1 MNTVS
6 QATDIKR
13 GPLQRSKLEY
23 FGTIDNGF
31 QLLTIVVEL
40 SILWNRVVLT
50 PSLQIGS

>member
-40 SILWNRVVLT
+40 SILNICGV
-50 PSLQIGS
+50 GSYLPLV